1 MEYSEK
7 EYLIEGTA
15 IDLFVAYRFLRILTT
30 PWEDQDA
37 FKLGII
43 DKDGKLLRKKNTL
56 KTTEEK
62 QSFTLLHRL
71 VFNLKRI
78 LHKIPGV
85 RTKIGTYATALFLLK
100 QHFADKVDE
109 EDMIENAF
117 TAWLLKHGY
126 DSEEELGEAYKVGDV
141 SPTTLA
147 FRQRMKD
154 RKAKPGRPK
163 EPEKLSVF
171 LQRAKKG
178 GYKVK
183 KEEIDEEVMGLG
195 AVLEKGS
202 YKLNQDIFAGNEGDI
217 KGKKGDVVIAF
228 ADTAPSD
235 TVLGQEIFKVVHQ
248 KSKSEIYVSLEDLE
262 EK

>member
-43 DKDGKLLRKKNTL
+43 DKDGKLLRRKNTL

-85 RTKIGTYATALFLLK
+85 RTKLGTYATALFLLK
-100 QHFADKVDE
+100 QHFAGQVEDE
-109 EDMIENAF
+109 DTIEKAF
-117 TAWLLKHGY
+117 TGWLVDNGY
-126 DSEEELGEAYKVGDV
+126 ITKEELEESVIGIVA
-141 SPTTLA
+141 TL
-147 FRQRMKD
+147 
-154 RKAKPGRPK
+154 PK
-163 EPEKLSVF
+163 
-171 LQRAKKG
+171 G
-178 GYKVK
+178 T
-183 KEEIDEEVMGLG
+183 
-195 AVLEKGS
+195 
-202 YKLNQDIFAGNEGDI
+202 YKLTQDIFAGNEGEI
-217 KGKKGDVVIAF
+217 KGRKGDTVVAF
-228 ADTAPSD
+228 ADTPPTG
-235 TVLGQEIFKVVHQ
+235 TVIGQEIFVAIHQ
-248 KSKSEIYVSLEDLE
+248 KSKEEIYVSLEDLE